1 MTLGQPLWT
10 PEKLL
15 ALLVD
20 NDVHLRLYGE
30 DKPVKMIA
38 VAREG
43 WVLAKMPSPHGET
56 PEMVPV
62 NVIEELIIR
71 EYKQPP
77 DA

>member
-10 PEKLL
+10 PQKLL

-43 WVLAKMPSPHGET
+43 WVLAKMPSAFGET

-71 EYKQPP
+71 EYRET
-77 DA
+77 